1 MRKIIFLLFILL
13 LTTLGCKEDVLN
25 LKIRYDHIQG
35 LQKGDRV
42 LFEQNHIGVV
52 KSVVYSKKG
61 FYMVDIAIL
70 KNFANTA
77 TEHSRFFIVTD
88 PQNKE
93 KMAVEMTHARKGGSL
108 LKNNTVLEGATKTSA
123 FFDQFFDE
131 FFEGFEDLK
140 KEVEQLAKDF
150 KGIPESEEFKK
161 LEDELRR
168 LKEDMVKSGEEVK
181 EKIRTEFLPRLR
193 EEMEALR
200 ERLRKLG
207 CEDEL
212 KPLEIEM
219 EDLEKI

>member
-123 FFDQFFDE
+123 FFDQFF
-131 FFEGFEDLK
+131 EGFEGLK
-140 KEVEQLAKDF
+140 KEFEQLAKDF

-168 LKEDMVKSGEEVK
+168 LKEDMVESREEIK

-207 CEDEL
+207 REDEL
-212 KPLEIEM
+212 KPLEIEIQ
-219 EDLEKI
+219 DLEKI